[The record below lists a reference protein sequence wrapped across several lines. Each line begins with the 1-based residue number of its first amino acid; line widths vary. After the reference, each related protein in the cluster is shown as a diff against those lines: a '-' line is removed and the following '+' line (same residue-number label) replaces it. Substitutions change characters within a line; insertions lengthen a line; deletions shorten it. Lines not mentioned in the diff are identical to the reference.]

1 MRKLLRHGSSA
12 AISESELKFVH
23 RYGSREAWLRAAD
36 LTSDPAKWRE
46 VLNALSPWACRPA
59 NLCVAHE
66 GEIALISKVFVR
78 IPDEINQLTEPVIVR
93 KEIDPSK
100 NPLADKTEWIY
111 LKGDDSPL
119 RSTVGYSQK
128 RAYGMP
134 RKKALSF
141 E

>member
-1 MRKLLRHGSSA
+1 MRKLLRYGFRA
-12 AISESELKFVH
+12 AISDKELKLIH

-36 LTSDPAKWRE
+36 LTSDPAKRRE
-46 VLNALSPWACRPA
+46 VLNALSPWACSPA

-78 IPDEINQLTEPVIVR
+78 IPDRINQLTEPVI
-93 KEIDPSK
+93 KIQIDPSK
-100 NPLADKTEWIY
+100 NPLTDKTEWIY

-119 RSTVGYSQK
+119 HSTVVYSQK
-128 RAYGMP
+128 RAHGMP

>member
-12 AISESELKFVH
+12 AISESELKLVH

-36 LTSDPAKWRE
+36 LTSDPAKCRE
-46 VLNALSPWACRPA
+46 VLNALSPWAYSPG
-59 NLCVAHE
+59 NLCVAYK

-78 IPDEINQLTEPVIVR
+78 IPDGINRLTEAVIV
-93 KEIDPSK
+93 KTQIDPRK
-100 NPLADKTEWIY
+100 NPLTDKTEWIY

-128 RAYGMP
+128 RAHGMP